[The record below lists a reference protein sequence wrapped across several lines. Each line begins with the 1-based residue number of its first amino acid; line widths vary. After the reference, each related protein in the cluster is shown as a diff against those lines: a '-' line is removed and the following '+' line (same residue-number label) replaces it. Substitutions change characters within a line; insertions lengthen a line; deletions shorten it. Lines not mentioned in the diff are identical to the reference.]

1 MFMPPEVKYLA
12 LTALLTASLWI
23 PYIVAQIVTNGTL
36 QVQNYVDPT
45 PRPVPPWGLRAHR
58 AYLNAVETFAPFAA
72 LVVLIQITGKN
83 DWMTAFWAT
92 SFFWVR
98 LAHAVIFLAAVPF
111 VRTVLFVLGYV
122 CVVGL
127 FYELVK

>member
-1 MFMPPEVKYLA
+1 MSPEVKYLA

-23 PYIVAQIVTNGTL
+23 PYIVAQVVTNGVL
-36 QVQNYVDPT
+36 EAQNYVDPT
-45 PRPVPPWGLRAHR
+45 QRPVPLWGQRAYRAH
-58 AYLNAVETFAPFAA
+58 LNAVETFAPFAA

-92 SFFWVR
+92 SFFWLR
-98 LAHAVIFLAAVPF
+98 LAHAIIFLAAVPF
-111 VRTVLFVLGYV
+111 LRTIIFVLGYV

>member
-1 MFMPPEVKYLA
+1 MSPEVKYLA

-23 PYIVAQIVTNGTL
+23 PYIVAQVVTNGVL
-36 QVQNYVDPT
+36 EAQNYVDPT
-45 PRPVPPWGLRAHR
+45 QRPVPLWGQRAYRAH
-58 AYLNAVETFAPFAA
+58 LNAVETFAPFGA

-92 SFFWVR
+92 SFFWLR
-98 LAHAVIFLAAVPF
+98 LAHAIIFLAAVPF
-111 VRTVLFVLGYV
+111 LRTIIFVLGYV